1 MLKAALKA
9 ACGGL
14 FRKKYQFNIDRDRK
28 RDIGRIRK
36 YSDRFDDSAYSLD
49 DRTWDDLSMDAVYA
63 GIDITLT
70 NPGEEVLYSLLRTP
84 QTHGDQLNARRMYI
98 DYFQNNEGQKREV
111 QEMLYRAGRDDLD
124 ITGMLT
130 GELKPKPLMQAVSI
144 ALPLL
149 LIAGI
154 IYLALAQNIA
164 GLLALMAVF
173 FVSVFVHFG
182 VDHEF
187 HHQSDAAL
195 YLGKLVN
202 ISDKIVPVIEK
213 DFPDLA
219 AEINTIYTAC
229 KSIGKGVWLLTRN
242 AGFDTLTDQ
251 FNALILAK
259 ERKFFK
265 MLADIERRRDVLL
278 RLYRLLGELDA
289 YISVAAYREEV
300 SHWCAPEIISAKG
313 ILECTDIYH
322 PLLPDPVSN
331 SISIAG
337 KGILITGSNMSGKS
351 TFLRTLAIN
360 ALFAQTICTCL
371 ASRYRAG
378 IYHIVTSMSIR
389 DDVLSGKSYYLREA
403 EAVLRIIRAGEQ
415 DIQCLAVIDE
425 MFRGTN
431 AVDRVHASTE
441 VLRYLVSHNALPLIA
456 THDMQ
461 IVPRLTDYERYYFTE
476 DISETGDLTYDYTI
490 HRGIAPSRNAIK
502 ILARLGYPT
511 EIIDRINARTDQ

>member
-1 MLKAALKA
+1 MLKAMLKAAY
-9 ACGGL
+9 GDL
-14 FRKKYQFNIDRDRK
+14 FRKKYHFDIDRNRK
-28 RDIGRIRK
+28 RNIERIRK
-36 YSDRFDDSAYSLD
+36 YSDRFDDPAYGLD
-49 DRTWDDLSMDAVYA
+49 DRSWDDLDMDAVYA
-63 GIDITLT
+63 RIDMTMT

-84 QTHGDQLNARRMYI
+84 RTDRDGLKERKIYI
-98 DYFQNNEGQKREV
+98 DYFQKSGDRKKEI

-130 GELKPKPLMQAVSI
+130 GELKPNPLLRAVSI
-144 ALPLL
+144 GLPLL
-149 LIAGI
+149 LFSSM
-154 IYLALAQNIA
+154 IYFALAQNII
-164 GLLALMAVF
+164 GLLAVMSLF
-173 FVSVFVHFG
+173 FVSIFVHFG
-182 VDHEF
+182 IDHEF
-187 HHQSDAAL
+187 HHKSDAAL

-202 ISDKIVPVIEK
+202 IANRIAPIIEE
-213 DFPDLA
+213 DFPDLTT
-219 AEINTIYTAC
+219 EIKLIYRKC
-229 KSIGKGVWLLTRN
+229 KPIGKGVWLLTRN
-242 AGFDTLTDQ
+242 IGFDTLADQ
-251 FNALILAK
+251 FNVVILAK

-265 MLADIERRRDVLL
+265 MLKAIQHHKEELL

-289 YISVAAYREEV
+289 YISVASYRMEV
-300 SHWCAPEIISAKG
+300 SHWCAPEIVSDTG

-371 ASRYRAG
+371 ASRYRTG

-389 DDVLSGKSYYLREA
+389 DDVLEGKSYYLREA
-403 EAVLRIIRAGEQ
+403 EAILRIIRAGEQ

-431 AVDRVHASTE
+431 ALDRIHASTE
-441 VLRYLVSHNALPLIA
+441 VLSYLSARNALPFIA

-461 IVPRLTDYERYYFTE
+461 IVPRLTEYEQYYFTE
-476 DISETGDLTYDYTI
+476 DISEEGDLIYDYRI
-490 HRGIAPSRNAIK
+490 RRGIAPSRNAIK
-502 ILARLGYPT
+502 ILERLGYPQ
-511 EIIDRINARTDQ
+511 EIIRGVHAQTD